1 MREGWVETTL
11 GEVTAV
17 NPGRLKRVAPD
28 DVIRYVDIS
37 SVSWDSGI
45 DICSV
50 AAMPFGQAPGRAR
63 RPINEKD
70 VVVSTV
76 RPRLRAM
83 GQVPPS
89 LAGQVASTG
98 LCVLRAHDSQVILPD
113 YVWQVVR
120 HQPFTDWLVERE
132 TGSNYP
138 AVRSSDIEA
147 YPFLLP
153 PVEEQRR
160 IVDLMGHIDAMIH
173 ATTLSLDALRASREA
188 ALSDLIPLVP
198 ESGTPLSS
206 VSTITDCEHKTAP
219 TAKEHESVAG
229 RVIGTPA
236 IRDGRIISA
245 EARPVSAATYSEWT
259 GRRVPHQGDVVLTR
273 EAPVGQAAL
282 IREEHGPLCLGQ
294 RTVLLSPGSSYDSAF
309 LLSLLMSPAY
319 QRWLRGASVSQ
330 TVERIN
336 VKRLSEMPVPQLP
349 VEAQRAVGA
358 QLEAMLEA
366 EDRGVDEI
374 ERLRALRAACL
385 SALVTGSHEI
395 PSAYDE
401 FLSDEGWRDGVR

>member
-1 MREGWVETTL
+1 MREGWKQQSLLELVVLQNGYPFKPSDL
-11 GEVTAV
+11 GDEGLPVVRIRELMDPGIPMDCSTISI
-17 NPGRLKRVAPD
+17 PQTMRIESGDTIFSWSGRLEAVVWDRGPALLNQHLFKVTPQHPGVLKEFVLPMLQNLIPTMHVHGSTMKHITKRELSRV
-28 DVIRYVDIS
+28 
-37 SVSWDSGI
+37 
-45 DICSV
+45 
-50 AAMPFGQAPGRAR
+50 M
-63 RPINEKD
+63 
-70 VVVSTV
+70 
-76 RPRLRAM
+76 
-83 GQVPPS
+83 VP
-89 LAGQVASTG
+89 
-98 LCVLRAHDSQVILPD
+98 
-113 YVWQVVR
+113 
-120 HQPFTDWLVERE
+120 
-132 TGSNYP
+132 
-138 AVRSSDIEA
+138 
-147 YPFLLP
+147 LP
-153 PVEEQRR
+153 PIEEQRR

-188 ALSDLIPLVP
+188 ALSDWIPLVP

>member
-1 MREGWVETTL
+1 MREGWTPLRLGDLIRLEYGKALPAKQRSGTGYPVFGSA
-11 GEVTAV
+11 GEVGRHSEFLVNGPGIVVGRKGTA
-17 NPGRLKRVAPD
+17 G
-28 DVIRYVDIS
+28 
-37 SVSWDSGI
+37 SVTWTDEAFFPIDTTYWVRILSGAL
-45 DICSV
+45 D
-50 AAMPFGQAPGRAR
+50 
-63 RPINEKD
+63 
-70 VVVSTV
+70 
-76 RPRLRAM
+76 LRFA
-83 GQVPPS
+83 
-89 LAGQVASTG
+89 
-98 LCVLRAHDSQVILPD
+98 
-113 YVWQVVR
+113 
-120 HQPFTDWLVERE
+120 
-132 TGSNYP
+132 
-138 AVRSSDIEA
+138 
-147 YPFLLP
+147 FLLLSASRLDGVTTQTGVPGLNRENAYRLEVSLP
-153 PVEEQRR
+153 PIEEQRR

>member
-1 MREGWVETTL
+1 
-11 GEVTAV
+11 
-17 NPGRLKRVAPD
+17 
-28 DVIRYVDIS
+28 
-37 SVSWDSGI
+37 
-45 DICSV
+45 
-50 AAMPFGQAPGRAR
+50 
-63 RPINEKD
+63 
-70 VVVSTV
+70 
-76 RPRLRAM
+76 
-83 GQVPPS
+83 
-89 LAGQVASTG
+89 
-98 LCVLRAHDSQVILPD
+98 LPD

>member
-1 MREGWVETTL
+1 MRDDWVETTL
-11 GEVTAV
+11 GEVARTRPPAGV
-17 NPGRLKRVAPD
+17 AAPGIPYVALEHF
-28 DVIRYVDIS
+28 
-37 SVSWDSGI
+37 DSGSPALHRWG
-45 DICSV
+45 DTADATSV
-50 AAMPFGQAPGRAR
+50 TTPFEPGDVLFGKL
-63 RPINEKD
+63 RPYLRK
-70 VVVSTV
+70 VVVADFRGRCTNEALAYRVSSPALSQEYLALLLRSDAALSHASVTTGT
-76 RPRLRAM
+76 RMPRTSARSMASM
-83 GQVPPS
+83 QV
-89 LAGQVASTG
+89 
-98 LCVLRAHDSQVILPD
+98 
-113 YVWQVVR
+113 
-120 HQPFTDWLVERE
+120 
-132 TGSNYP
+132 
-138 AVRSSDIEA
+138 
-147 YPFLLP
+147 LLP
-153 PVEEQRR
+153 SIEEQRR
-160 IVDLMGHIDAMIH
+160 IVDLIGHIDAMIH

-188 ALSDLIPLVP
+188 SLSDLIPVVP

-219 TAKEHESVAG
+219 TAEKHESVAG

-273 EAPVGQAAL
+273 EAPVGQAAI

-294 RTVLLSPGSSYDSAF
+294 RTVLLSPGSSYDSGF

-319 QRWLRGASVSQ
+319 QRWMRGASVSQ
-330 TVERIN
+330 TVDRIN

-358 QLEAMLEA
+358 QLGAMLEA

-374 ERLRALRAACL
+374 EGLRALRAACL
-385 SALVTGSHEI
+385 SALLTGSHEI